1 MGRSIVTKRS
11 GVGGG
16 GGKQSGATVRG
27 VPDGDFVPSAD
38 VGGSAD
44 GGDDYADRL
53 LKLIPG
59 EVVGVYLSM
68 QAILSNA
75 QDVNMAVVPW
85 LVFAFG
91 VFATWFYLRV
101 PLKVVNRRQI
111 LITVGAFCVWAFTIG
126 APFDKE
132 HLDWWSPTYAG
143 LLLLAYTFI
152 APKIPLGEGD

>member
-1 MGRSIVTKRS
+1 MSRSIVTKQAPSPDVR
-11 GVGGG
+11 
-16 GGKQSGATVRG
+16 TRG
-27 VPDGDFVPSAD
+27 VPDGDFKGNDDASAGAGAVD
-38 VGGSAD
+38 NYG
-44 GGDDYADRL
+44 DRL

-75 QDVNMAVVPW
+75 QDVNMEVVPW

-101 PLKVVNRRQI
+101 PLKVINRRQI
-111 LITVGAFCVWAFTIG
+111 VITVGAFCVWAFTIG

-132 HLDWWSPTYAG
+132 HLAWWSPTYAG

-152 APKIPLGEGD
+152 APKIPLGDEA

>member
-1 MGRSIVTKRS
+1 MSRSIVTKRPAS
-11 GVGGG
+11 PNVR
-16 GGKQSGATVRG
+16 TRG
-27 VPDGDFVPSAD
+27 VPDGDFM
-38 VGGSAD
+38 GS
-44 GGDDYADRL
+44 DDHGSGAEDIDNYGDRL

-75 QDVNMAVVPW
+75 QDVNMTVVPW

-91 VFATWFYLRV
+91 VFATWFYLYV

-111 LITVGAFCVWAFTIG
+111 VITVGAFCVWAFTIG

-132 HLDWWSPTYAG
+132 HLAWWSPTYAG

-152 APKIPLGEGD
+152 APKIPLGDEA